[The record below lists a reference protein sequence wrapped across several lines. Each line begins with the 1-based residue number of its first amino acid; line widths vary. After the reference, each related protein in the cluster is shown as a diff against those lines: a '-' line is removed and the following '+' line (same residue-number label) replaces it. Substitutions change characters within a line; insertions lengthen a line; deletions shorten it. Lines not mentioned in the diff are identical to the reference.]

1 VALLRASGEAH
12 DGDVDALEM
21 AAGAGV
27 EAGPALVRF
36 TTEAVTGG
44 ADLAAARAELRAAVG
59 DAGLAEAAGTVAA
72 FEGLNR
78 IADATG
84 IQLDD
89 NLAADTADVR
99 GALGIDDFS
108 VTDGKVRATSSPNR
122 ADSVL
127 DLFR

>member
-1 VALLRASGEAH
+1 MALLRASGEAH

-27 EAGPALVRF
+27 EAGSALVRF
-36 TTEAVTGG
+36 TTEVVTGG
-44 ADLAAARAELRAAVG
+44 ADLVAARAELRAAVG
-59 DAGLAEAAGTVAA
+59 DAGLAEAAGTVAV

-89 NLAADTADVR
+89 NLAADTVDVR
-99 GALGIDDFS
+99 GVLGIDDFS
-108 VTDGKVRATSSPNR
+108 VTDGKVRSTSTPNR